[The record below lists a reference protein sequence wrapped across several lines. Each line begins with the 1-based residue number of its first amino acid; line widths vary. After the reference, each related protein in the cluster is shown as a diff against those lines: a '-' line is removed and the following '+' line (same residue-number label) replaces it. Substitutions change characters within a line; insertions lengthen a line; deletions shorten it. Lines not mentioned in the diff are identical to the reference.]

1 MCWGIDETTQPHIK
15 KRLLTAKDQLKSY
28 IYEDNRAETAF
39 LEDLFGSDGVFDN
52 PKPHNL
58 IKQLLE
64 FVTDDG
70 DVIVDFFSGSA
81 TTGNSVM
88 LANDEF
94 NSKRKFILIQL
105 PEDLDK
111 KYKGASKP
119 DKAKLKK
126 TLDFFGFCRKTAF
139 S

>member
-1 MCWGIDETTQPHIK
+1 M
-15 KRLLTAKDQLKSY
+15 
-28 IYEDNRAETAF
+28 
-39 LEDLFGSDGVFDN
+39 
-52 PKPHNL
+52 
-58 IKQLLE
+58 
-64 FVTDDG
+64 
-70 DVIVDFFSGSA
+70 IVDFFSGSA

-126 TLDFFGFCRKTAF
+126 TLDFLDSVGRRHFLDEIGQERLIRAAKQIRGGTSGHFCRPWF
-139 S
+139 

>member
-1 MCWGIDETTQPHIK
+1 M
-15 KRLLTAKDQLKSY
+15 
-28 IYEDNRAETAF
+28 
-39 LEDLFGSDGVFDN
+39 FDN

-126 TLDFFGFCRKTAF
+126 TLDFLDSVGRRHFLDEIGKNVLSEPQSRFAGNIRKLLPTLVL
-139 S
+139 SIILCKK

>member
-1 MCWGIDETTQPHIK
+1 M
-15 KRLLTAKDQLKSY
+15 
-28 IYEDNRAETAF
+28 
-39 LEDLFGSDGVFDN
+39 FDN

-119 DKAKLKK
+119 DKDVYKRQVKK
-126 TLDFFGFCRKTAF
+126 RADQSGYKHIFINIFGKVLFAFFRKQCVIKAF